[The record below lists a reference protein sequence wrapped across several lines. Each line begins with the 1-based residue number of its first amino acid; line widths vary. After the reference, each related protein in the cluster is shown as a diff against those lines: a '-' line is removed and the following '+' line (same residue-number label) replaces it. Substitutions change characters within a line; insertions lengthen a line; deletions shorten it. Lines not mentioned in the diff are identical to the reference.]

1 MREKFTT
8 FKETINYKLWKYFV
22 AFAATILIILWLLQI
37 VFLNSFY
44 EGMKQREIIKIGNS
58 LRSEFAS
65 DDFEYILY
73 NHAIQKGITIS
84 VINDKGNIIYPVSY
98 LEILLR
104 PQISEFEDENFREI
118 FDRVKEGLP
127 YDITVM
133 KYDRI
138 ESKVLCYVGDLGQK
152 FNDHYY
158 LFITSALEPVDAT
171 TGVLQNILFL
181 VSIIS
186 LFIGLILSYFLS
198 NRFSKPLIDMSNTA
212 KELEKGN
219 LDVVFKKGDYAEIDN
234 LAEALNRATDELAK
248 TVEMRK
254 DLIAN
259 VSHDLKTPLT
269 VIKSYGEMIRDISG
283 DDPKKREAHINTII
297 EEADN
302 LTDFV
307 NDLLDLS
314 KFESGM
320 EMLKLEEYDLKEIAR
335 EVVDRFKL
343 SKEKDGY
350 SFIIESEGNTNIVC
364 DKNQISQV
372 IYNWLSNA
380 VSYTLD
386 NKEIRVKITGTDDTV
401 ELHVIDKGIGIDE
414 SQLQTIWNRF
424 FRVRDNHHR
433 SSVGTGLGLYIVK
446 SILELHGFEYGV
458 NSILGKGSD
467 FYFIYQ
473 R

>member
-1 MREKFTT
+1 M
-8 FKETINYKLWKYFV
+8 
-22 AFAATILIILWLLQI
+22 
-37 VFLNSFY
+37 
-44 EGMKQREIIKIGNS
+44 
-58 LRSEFAS
+58 
-65 DDFEYILY
+65 
-73 NHAIQKGITIS
+73 
-84 VINDKGNIIYPVSY
+84 
-98 LEILLR
+98 
-104 PQISEFEDENFREI
+104 
-118 FDRVKEGLP
+118 
-127 YDITVM
+127 
-133 KYDRI
+133 
-138 ESKVLCYVGDLGQK
+138 
-152 FNDHYY
+152 
-158 LFITSALEPVDAT
+158 
-171 TGVLQNILFL
+171 
-181 VSIIS
+181 
-186 LFIGLILSYFLS
+186 
-198 NRFSKPLIDMSNTA
+198 
-212 KELEKGN
+212 
-219 LDVVFKKGDYAEIDN
+219 DVVFKKGDYAEIDN
-234 LAEALNRATDELAK
+234 LAEALNRATEELTK

-350 SFIIESEGNTNIVC
+350 SFIIECEGDTNIVC

-372 IYNWLSNA
+372 IYNWISNA

-386 NKEIRVKITGTDDTV
+386 DREIRVKIIGTDEKV
-401 ELHVIDKGIGIDE
+401 ELHVVDKGIGIDE

-424 FRVRDNHHR
+424 FRVRDNHRR

-458 NSILGKGSD
+458 NSTLGKGSD

>member
-1 MREKFTT
+1 MREKYSASRD
-8 FKETINYKLWKYFV
+8 TINYKLWKYFV

-44 EGMKQREIIKIGNS
+44 EGMKQREIIKIGND

-73 NHAIQKGITIS
+73 NHAIKKGVTIS
-84 VINDKGNIIYPVSY
+84 VINDKGEIIYPITY

-104 PQISEFEDENFREI
+104 PELSEFEDENFREI
-118 FDRVKEGLP
+118 FDRVKGGLP
-127 YDITVM
+127 YDIAVM

-158 LFITSALEPVDAT
+158 LFITSVLEPVDAT
-171 TGVLQNILFL
+171 TGVLQNILLL
-181 VSIIS
+181 VSIIA
-186 LFIGLILSYFLS
+186 LLIGLILSYFLS
-198 NRFSKPLIDMSNTA
+198 KRFSKPLIDMSNTA

-219 LDVVFKKGDYAEIDN
+219 LDVVFKKGNYKEINN
-234 LAEALNRATDELAK
+234 LAEALNRATDELTK
-248 TVEMRK
+248 TMEMRK

-283 DDPKKREAHINTII
+283 DDPQKREAHVNTII

-320 EMLKLEEYDLKEIAR
+320 EMLKLEEYDLEDIAR
-335 EVVDRFKL
+335 EVVERFKL

-350 SFIIESEGNTNIVC
+350 TFIIECEGDTKIIC

-372 IYNWLSNA
+372 IYNWISNA
-380 VSYTLD
+380 INYTLD
-386 NKEIRVKITGTDDTV
+386 NKEIRVKIIGTEDKV
-401 ELHVIDKGIGIDE
+401 ELHVIDRGIGIDD
-414 SQLQTIWNRF
+414 SQLETIWNRF
-424 FRVRDNHHR
+424 FRVRDNHRR

-446 SILELHGFEYGV
+446 SILELHEFEYGV
-458 NSILGKGSD
+458 KSTLGKGSD